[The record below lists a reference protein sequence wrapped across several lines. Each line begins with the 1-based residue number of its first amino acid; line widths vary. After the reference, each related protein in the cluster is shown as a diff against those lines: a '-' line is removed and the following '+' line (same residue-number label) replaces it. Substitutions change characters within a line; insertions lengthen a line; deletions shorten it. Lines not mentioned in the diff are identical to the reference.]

1 VKDEAMTEVYL
12 VCWDI
17 HKGVSYAQS
26 KRFYRFLRKLLGDAY
41 YSSLVLRSLLEVGDL
56 DTALE
61 IYRAAAEIADVRLY
75 RAIKVSVKEAGSAY
89 IPLL

>member
-1 VKDEAMTEVYL
+1 MNGEVYL

-26 KRFYRFLRKLLGDAY
+26 KRFYRFLHKLLGDAY
-41 YSSLVLRSLLEVGDL
+41 YNSLVLRSLLEVDDL

-61 IYRAAAEIADVRLY
+61 IYRAAAEIGDVRLY

>member
-1 VKDEAMTEVYL
+1 MNGEVYL

-17 HKGVSYAQS
+17 RKGVSYAQS

-41 YSSLVLRSLLEVGDL
+41 YNSLVLRSLLEVDDL

-61 IYRAAAEIADVRLY
+61 IYRAAAEIGDVRLY
-75 RAIKVSVKEAGSAY
+75 KATRVSVKN
-89 IPLL
+89 

>member
-17 HKGVSYAQS
+17 HKGASYAQS
-26 KRFYRFLRKLLGDAY
+26 KRFYRFLRKVLGDAY
-41 YSSLVLRSLLEVGDL
+41 HSSMVLRSLLEVDDL
-56 DTALE
+56 DTAVQ

-75 RAIKVSVKEAGSAY
+75 RAARISRLWMSHMGH
-89 IPLL
+89 